1 MANMLT
7 RLKTDFRLSIITLLG
22 ASALL
27 GITPFAVMRF
37 LQGDLVAGGIDT
49 TILLS
54 ISGGMV
60 YAWIT
65 GDTRRSGMVLATVA
79 CSGAVMVA
87 AVVGEVGLFWL
98 YPCLVTT
105 FFLAS
110 PRMAGF
116 LNLASISAMVG
127 LGDVFQSDVQMWTF
141 TATAVVVSAAAY
153 VFAQRND
160 SQRHSLE
167 HLATIDPLTGVKNRR
182 SMDEE
187 LNLASAHAE
196 RTGLSYALVMLDIDH
211 FKKINDEYGHGVGDG
226 VLIDLATLI
235 QHSTRKS
242 DQLFR
247 YGGEE
252 FVLVLP
258 GVDGA
263 GLTAVMN
270 NLQHTLRK
278 KIRHPGGAISASFGV
293 ALRKPGERVEN
304 WLERADTALYEAKEA
319 GRDRIVFSDAMP
331 AANPDLS
338 VGSTELVG

>member
-1 MANMLT
+1 MLK

-27 GITPFAVMRF
+27 GITPFAVTRF
-37 LQGDLVAGGIDT
+37 LQGELVAGAIDT
-49 TILLS
+49 AILLS
-54 ISGGMV
+54 ISIGMI
-60 YAWIT
+60 YAWVT
-65 GDTRRSGMVLATVA
+65 GDTRRSGAVLAFVA
-79 CSGAVMVA
+79 SFGAVMVA

-110 PRMAGF
+110 PRIAGF
-116 LNLASISAMVG
+116 VNLASIMAMIS
-127 LGDVFQSDVQMWTF
+127 LGDVFQSGVQMWTF
-141 TATAVVVSAAAY
+141 TATSVVVSAAAF
-153 VFAQRND
+153 VFAKRND
-160 SQRHSLE
+160 VQRHSLE

-211 FKKINDEYGHGVGDG
+211 FKKVNDEYGHGVGDN
-226 VLIDLATLI
+226 VLIDLTTLV
-235 QHSTRKS
+235 QQSTRKS

-252 FVLVLP
+252 FVLLLP

-270 NLQHTLRK
+270 NLQHTLRNK
-278 KIRHPGGAISASFGV
+278 VKHPGGAISASFGV
-293 ALRKPGERVEN
+293 ALRKPGERVER
-304 WLERADTALYEAKEA
+304 WLERADTALFEAKEA

-331 AANPDLS
+331 AANSDVS
-338 VGSTELVG
+338 VGSPELVS